1 MKLKLLVWVKKIF
14 FLIFLLNG
22 FSLFAQRSIG
32 GNCEGCE
39 AAVEYEVPIE
49 KLSHEVYMPDW
60 NEKGPK
66 MVLRGK
72 VFKNDG
78 KTPAEGVII
87 YLYHTDQ
94 HGIYKAAAGAKGW
107 SQRHGYIRSW
117 VKTNAK
123 GEYIIYTL
131 KPAPY
136 PKEKFAAHIHVTIK
150 EPGKNPYW
158 IDEILFE
165 GDPFITQQE
174 KNNDAPR
181 GSHGLIK
188 LTDNKGILEGKRDI
202 VLGLNVPDYY

>member
-1 MKLKLLVWVKKIF
+1 MKLNLLVWVKKF
-14 FLIFLLNG
+14 FYLIFLLNV
-22 FSLFAQRSIG
+22 FSLTAQRSIG

-39 AAVEYEVPIE
+39 AAVEYGVPIE
-49 KLSHEVYMPDW
+49 KLTHEVYMPDW

-72 VFKNDG
+72 VYKQDG
-78 KTPAEGVII
+78 KTPAEGVIV
-87 YLYHTDQ
+87 YMYHTDQ
-94 HGIYKAAAGAKGW
+94 QGIYKAAEGAKGW
-107 SQRHGYIRSW
+107 GQRHGYIRSW
-117 VKTNAK
+117 TKTNTK
-123 GEYIIYTL
+123 GEYVIYTL

-158 IDEILFE
+158 IDEFLFE
-165 GDPFITQQE
+165 GDPYITKQE
-174 KNNDAPR
+174 KSPDAPR

-202 VLGLNVPDYY
+202 ILGLNVPDYY